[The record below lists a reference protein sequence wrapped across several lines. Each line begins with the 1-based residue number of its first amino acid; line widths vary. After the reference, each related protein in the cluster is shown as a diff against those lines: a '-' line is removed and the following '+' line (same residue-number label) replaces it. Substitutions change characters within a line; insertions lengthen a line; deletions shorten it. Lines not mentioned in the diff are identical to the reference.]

1 MSDDHALFAN
11 KIKSVRLELD
21 DGELAET
28 DETRYLKND
37 VKEYQCECGKTF
49 LSRSEAREHLE
60 EVQQDRIYKAVY
72 KRMYEVARDPRPI
85 MFQIDMRRQIHSI
98 GPREAIEHHADI
110 DAEWSVDDAH
120 KIARHF
126 LKAWVGTY
134 DDYQACYDVDDVDEY
149 DGLKEIMEEV
159 DGD

>member
-11 KIKSVRLELD
+11 KIESVRLELD

-60 EVQQDRIYKAVY
+60 EVQLDRVYKAVY
-72 KRMYEVARDPRPI
+72 KEMYEMVRDPRPI
-85 MFQIDMRRQIHSI
+85 MFQMDMRRGIHCI
-98 GPREAIEHHADI
+98 GPREAIEHHADT
-110 DAEWSVDDAH
+110 DAEWSVDDAA
-120 KIARHF
+120 KIARH
-126 LKAWVGTY
+126 LLQSWVDTYNDYEETY
-134 DDYQACYDVDDVDEY
+134 DNRDVDEY
-149 DGLKEIMEEV
+149 DGLETIIAQVEE
-159 DGD
+159 